1 MGLFWGFDI
10 PIIPGHV
17 YLVVTPV
24 DSSLTILSVP
34 LAVITY
40 RLLKGTFKL
49 RRDLSRTER

>member
-49 RRDLSRTER
+49 RSDLSRTER

>member
-24 DSSLTILSVP
+24 DPSLTILSVP

-40 RLLKGTFKL
+40 RLLKGTFKPK
-49 RRDLSRTER
+49 RDTER